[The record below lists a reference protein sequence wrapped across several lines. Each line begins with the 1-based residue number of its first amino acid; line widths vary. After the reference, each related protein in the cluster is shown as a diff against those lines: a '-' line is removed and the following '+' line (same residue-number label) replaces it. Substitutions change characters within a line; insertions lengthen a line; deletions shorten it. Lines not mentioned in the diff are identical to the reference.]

1 MIEFAGPLD
10 LERLGDLLARRGVD
24 PASYTLT
31 GGHPSERYVID
42 QRGHGWVVYYSE
54 RGLETG
60 LRTFQSEDLACR
72 HFADLLWE
80 DRTVHPDNA

>member
-1 MIEFAGPLD
+1 MIEFVGPLD
-10 LERLGDLLARRGVD
+10 VGRLAKLLAERGVD
-24 PASYTLT
+24 PASYSLT
-31 GGHPSERYVID
+31 GGHPLERYVLD
-42 QRGHGWVVYYSE
+42 QRGHDWVVYYSE

-80 DRTVHPDNA
+80 DRTVHRDDA